1 MVGAKV
7 LVISGVDSSGGAGL
21 SRDAQTLTHFGVEAC
36 CVVTAITAQTH
47 QALLGMTAVS
57 DAMLQQ
63 QPHGALAAGAVAAI
77 KIGALISAE
86 QIVTIAAYLADYA
99 SIPIVLDPVLVTS
112 AGGQFLDSTGI
123 AALRTLLIPRVT
135 LLTPNLLEAAAL
147 LNTTVADTP
156 AKIQQQA
163 TTLLAL
169 GSTAVLLKGGHATGA
184 ESIDWLVSNSEQP
197 LLCLAGPRLPVSV
210 RGTGCRLSS
219 AIAAGLA
226 LQMPLAQACAL
237 AHDYVQQR
245 LREAYA
251 TCNCVAVE
259 T

>member
-1 MVGAKV
+1 MTKVKV
-7 LVISGVDSSGGAGL
+7 LIVGGVDSSGGAGL
-21 SRDAQTLTHFGVEAC
+21 SRDVQTLTHFGVEAC
-36 CVVTAITAQTH
+36 CVVTAITAQTQ

-57 DAMLQQ
+57 NAMLRQQ
-63 QPHGALAAGAVAAI
+63 LHGALATGAVAAI

-86 QIVTIAAYLADYA
+86 QIATIAAYLADYA

-112 AGGQFLDSTGI
+112 SGGQFLDSSGI

-135 LLTPNLLEAAAL
+135 LLTPNLPEAAAL
-147 LNTTVADTP
+147 LNTAIANTA
-156 AKIQQQA
+156 AKIRQQA
-163 TTLLAL
+163 TALLAL

-197 LLCLAGPRLPVSV
+197 FLCLASQRLPVSL

-245 LREAYA
+245 LREAYIA
-251 TCNCVAVE
+251 RNCVAVE